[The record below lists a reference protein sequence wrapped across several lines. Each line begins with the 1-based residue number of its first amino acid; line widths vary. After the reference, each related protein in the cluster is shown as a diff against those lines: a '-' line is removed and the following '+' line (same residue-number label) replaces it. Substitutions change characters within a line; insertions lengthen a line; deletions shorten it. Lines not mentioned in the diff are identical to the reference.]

1 MRVSVLAR
9 LRERSASNDWRVWRT
24 GGRATNS
31 VHDEAARDRRE
42 AKVADC
48 GRSCD
53 HRAHRALCDRPGR
66 VGQLALQRWQ
76 ARIVG
81 LVHLRHRDHLGA
93 DCFPAGHA
101 ASVRPAGRSKR
112 RPCRQCDCQSH
123 GHEFASVLCDND
135 NQRSATWKLSR
146 SRCVLGL
153 DGAGGVIVT
162 RLGRIREIIDKRD
175 RAESLGF

>member
-42 AKVADC
+42 AKVADR

-76 ARIVG
+76 A
-81 LVHLRHRDHLGA
+81 
-93 DCFPAGHA
+93 
-101 ASVRPAGRSKR
+101 
-112 RPCRQCDCQSH
+112 
-123 GHEFASVLCDND
+123 
-135 NQRSATWKLSR
+135 
-146 SRCVLGL
+146 
-153 DGAGGVIVT
+153 
-162 RLGRIREIIDKRD
+162 
-175 RAESLGF
+175 